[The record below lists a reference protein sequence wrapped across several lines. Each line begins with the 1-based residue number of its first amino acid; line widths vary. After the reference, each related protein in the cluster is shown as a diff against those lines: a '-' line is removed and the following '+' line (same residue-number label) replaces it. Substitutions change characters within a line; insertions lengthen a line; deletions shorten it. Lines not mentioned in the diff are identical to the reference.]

1 VDEGTVESVE
11 SIISYE
17 KNYSQSYKMTTFIR
31 NETKDVLE
39 NYKSYTPESLFAY
52 LMSYEYD
59 NDCQYIFNNL
69 PQDLQNEIDALAGE
83 QRKEVQKQI
92 AEVQKFNKQLDDDI
106 YRLEH
111 QLEMT
116 RELNNQLGI

>member
-1 VDEGTVESVE
+1 
-11 SIISYE
+11 
-17 KNYSQSYKMTTFIR
+17 MTTFIR

-83 QRKEVQKQI
+83 QRKEVQKQRVEVQKQIAERDKQI
-92 AEVQKFNKQLDDDI
+92 AEVQQFNKQLRNKI
-106 YRLEH
+106 YQQEC
-111 QLEMT
+111 QI
-116 RELNNQLGI
+116 ELNKIFLNDLNQ

>member
-1 VDEGTVESVE
+1 
-11 SIISYE
+11 
-17 KNYSQSYKMTTFIR
+17 MTTFIR
-31 NETKDVLE
+31 NETKDVLD

-92 AEVQKFNKQLDDDI
+92 VERDKQIAEVQQFNKQLDDDI
-106 YRLEH
+106 YQLEH

-116 RELNNQLGI
+116 REINNQLGI

>member
-1 VDEGTVESVE
+1 
-11 SIISYE
+11 
-17 KNYSQSYKMTTFIR
+17 MTTSFIR
-31 NETKDVLE
+31 NETKDVLK

-52 LMSYEYD
+52 IMSYEYD

-92 AEVQKFNKQLDDDI
+92 AERDKQIAEVQQFNKQLRNEI
-106 YRLEH
+106 YQQEC
-111 QLEMT
+111 QI
-116 RELNNQLGI
+116 ELNRIFLNDLNQ

>member
-1 VDEGTVESVE
+1 
-11 SIISYE
+11 
-17 KNYSQSYKMTTFIR
+17 MTTFITFIR

-69 PQDLQNEIDALAGE
+69 PQALQNEIDALAGE
-83 QRKEVQKQI
+83 QRVEVQKQRVEVQKQI
-92 AEVQKFNKQLDDDI
+92 AEVQQFNKQLDDDI

>member
-1 VDEGTVESVE
+1 
-11 SIISYE
+11 
-17 KNYSQSYKMTTFIR
+17 MTTFIR

-52 LMSYEYD
+52 LMSYSYD

-69 PQDLQNEIDALAGE
+69 PQDLQNEIDELAGK
-83 QRKEVQKQI
+83 QRVEVQKQI
-92 AEVQKFNKQLDDDI
+92 TEVQKFNKQLDDDI

>member
-1 VDEGTVESVE
+1 MT
-11 SIISYE
+11 
-17 KNYSQSYKMTTFIR
+17 TTFIR

-59 NDCQYIFNNL
+59 NDCHIFNNL
-69 PQDLQNEIDALAGE
+69 PQALQNEIDALAGE

-92 AEVQKFNKQLDDDI
+92 TEVHKFNKQLDDDI
-106 YRLEH
+106 YRLER

-116 RELNNQLGI
+116 RELNNHLGI

>member
-1 VDEGTVESVE
+1 
-11 SIISYE
+11 
-17 KNYSQSYKMTTFIR
+17 MTTFIR

-69 PQDLQNEIDALAGE
+69 PQDLQNEIDELAGK
-83 QRKEVQKQI
+83 QRIEVQKQI
-92 AEVQKFNKQLDDDI
+92 AERDKQIAEVQQFNKQLDDDI

>member
-1 VDEGTVESVE
+1 
-11 SIISYE
+11 
-17 KNYSQSYKMTTFIR
+17 
-31 NETKDVLE
+31 VLD

-92 AEVQKFNKQLDDDI
+92 VERDKQIAEVQQFNKQLDDDI
-106 YRLEH
+106 YQLEH

-116 RELNNQLGI
+116 REINNQLGI

>member
-1 VDEGTVESVE
+1 
-11 SIISYE
+11 
-17 KNYSQSYKMTTFIR
+17 MTTFIR
-31 NETKDVLE
+31 NETKDVLD

-92 AEVQKFNKQLDDDI
+92 AERDKQIAEVQQFNKQLDDDI
-106 YRLEH
+106 YQLEH